1 MTDNKLH
8 RLELEV
14 MKVAWKLTRATVN
27 DVLEN
32 IDRKL
37 AYTTVATTMK
47 SLEKKGFLSH
57 QVDGRTFVYQ
67 PLVKETEIT
76 HTMLND
82 LLERLFDNSAEKL
95 VNTLLEVRQTSS
107 EELDRLQK
115 LINDYQPEVEDI
127 STPKDS
133 KGETDD

>member
-1 MTDNKLH
+1 MKIKRLH
-8 RLELEV
+8 PLELEV
-14 MKVAWKLTRATVN
+14 MKVVWKLTRATVN
-27 DVLEN
+27 NVLDN

-57 QVDGRTFVYQ
+57 EVDGRTFVYQ

-76 HTMLND
+76 HSMLND

-95 VNTLLEVRQTSS
+95 VNTLLEARQTSAA
-107 EELDRLQK
+107 EHNRLQA
-115 LINDYQPEVEDI
+115 LINNYQPE
-127 STPKDS
+127 
-133 KGETDD
+133 GEKTDD

>member
-1 MTDNKLH
+1 MQNNKLH
-8 RLELEV
+8 HLELEV
-14 MKVAWKLTRATVN
+14 MKVVWKLTCATVN
-27 DVLEN
+27 DVLDN

-47 SLEKKGFLSH
+47 SLEKKGYLSH

-76 HTMLND
+76 HSMLTD
-82 LLERLFDNSAEKL
+82 ILERLFDNSAEKL
-95 VNTLLEVRQTSS
+95 VNTLLEVRQTNS
-107 EELDRLQK
+107 EELDRLEK

-127 STPKDS
+127 STPQQS

>member
-1 MTDNKLH
+1 MQNNKLH
-8 RLELEV
+8 HLELEV
-14 MKVAWKLTRATVN
+14 MKVVWKLTRATVN
-27 DVLEN
+27 DVLDN

-47 SLEKKGFLSH
+47 SLEKKGYLSH

-76 HTMLND
+76 HSMLTD
-82 LLERLFDNSAEKL
+82 ILERLFDNSAEKL
-95 VNTLLEVRQTSS
+95 VNTLLEVRQTNS
-107 EELDRLQK
+107 EELDRLEK

-127 STPKDS
+127 STPQQS

>member
-1 MTDNKLH
+1 MKTKRLH
-8 RLELEV
+8 PLELEV
-14 MKVAWKLTRATVN
+14 MKVVWKLTRATVN
-27 DVLEN
+27 DVLDS

-47 SLEKKGFLSH
+47 SLEKKGVLSH

-67 PLVKETEIT
+67 PLVQETEIT

-95 VNTLLEVRQTSS
+95 VNTLLEVRQTSVD
-107 EELDRLQK
+107 EHNRLQA
-115 LINDYQPEVEDI
+115 LINNYQPE
-127 STPKDS
+127 
-133 KGETDD
+133 GEQTDD

>member
-1 MTDNKLH
+1 METKRLH
-8 RLELEV
+8 HLELEV
-14 MKVAWKLTRATVN
+14 MKVVWQLTRATVN
-27 DVLEN
+27 DVLDN

-76 HTMLND
+76 HTMLSD

-95 VNTLLEVRQTSS
+95 VNTLLEVRQTSAA
-107 EELDRLQK
+107 EHNRLQA
-115 LINDYQPEVEDI
+115 LINNYQPEGE
-127 STPKDS
+127 
-133 KGETDD
+133 ETDD

>member
-1 MTDNKLH
+1 MKTKRLH
-8 RLELEV
+8 PLELEV
-14 MKVAWKLTRATVN
+14 MKVVWKLTRATVN
-27 DVLEN
+27 DVLDN

-57 QVDGRTFVYQ
+57 EVDGRTFVYQ

-76 HTMLND
+76 HSMLND

-95 VNTLLEVRQTSS
+95 VNTLLEARQTSAA
-107 EELDRLQK
+107 EHNRLQA
-115 LINDYQPEVEDI
+115 LINNYQPE
-127 STPKDS
+127 
-133 KGETDD
+133 GEKTDD

>member
-1 MTDNKLH
+1 MKTKRLH
-8 RLELEV
+8 PLELEV
-14 MKVAWKLTRATVN
+14 MKVVWKLTHATVN
-27 DVLEN
+27 DVLDN

-47 SLEKKGFLSH
+47 SLEKKGFLAH

-76 HTMLND
+76 HSMLSD

-95 VNTLLEVRQTSS
+95 VNTLLEVRQTTA
-107 EELDRLQK
+107 EEHNRLQE
-115 LINDYQPEVEDI
+115 LINNYQPE
-127 STPKDS
+127 
-133 KGETDD
+133 GEKTDE

>member
-1 MTDNKLH
+1 MKPQRLH
-8 RLELEV
+8 HLELEV
-14 MKVAWKLTRATVN
+14 MKVVWKLTSATVN
-27 DVLEN
+27 DVLDN

-47 SLEKKGFLSH
+47 SLEKKGFLAH
-57 QVDGRTFVYQ
+57 EVDGRTFVYQ

-95 VNTLLEVRQTSS
+95 VNTLLEVRQTSAD
-107 EELDRLQK
+107 EHNRLQA
-115 LINDYQPEVEDI
+115 LINNYQPE
-127 STPKDS
+127 
-133 KGETDD
+133 GETKHD

>member
-1 MTDNKLH
+1 MKTKKLH
-8 RLELEV
+8 PLELEV
-14 MKVAWKLTRATVN
+14 MKVVWKIKQATVN
-27 DVLEN
+27 DVLDN
-32 IDRKL
+32 INRKI

-57 QVDGRTFVYQ
+57 QVEGRTFVYQ

-76 HTMLND
+76 HTMLSD

-107 EELDRLQK
+107 EELNSLQQ
-115 LINDYQPEVEDI
+115 LINDYQPEDEKVTE
-127 STPKDS
+127 
-133 KGETDD
+133 GETND

>member
-1 MTDNKLH
+1 METKRLH
-8 RLELEV
+8 HLELEV
-14 MKVAWKLTRATVN
+14 MKVVWQLTRATVN
-27 DVLEN
+27 EVLDN

-67 PLVKETEIT
+67 PLVKEMEIT

-95 VNTLLEVRQTSS
+95 VNTLLEARQTSS
-107 EELDRLQK
+107 AELNRLQE
-115 LINDYQPEVEDI
+115 LINDYQPEIEEL
-127 STPKDS
+127 SGTQHA
-133 KGETDD
+133 KGGTDD

>member
-1 MTDNKLH
+1 MKTKRLH
-8 RLELEV
+8 PLELEV
-14 MKVAWKLTRATVN
+14 MKVVWKLTHATVN
-27 DVLEN
+27 DVLDN

-76 HTMLND
+76 HSMLSD
-82 LLERLFDNSAEKL
+82 LLEQLFDNSAEKL
-95 VNTLLEVRQTSS
+95 VNTLLEVRQTTAA
-107 EELDRLQK
+107 EHNRLQA
-115 LINDYQPEVEDI
+115 LINNYQPE
-127 STPKDS
+127 
-133 KGETDD
+133 GEENNE

>member
-1 MTDNKLH
+1 MKTKKLH
-8 RLELEV
+8 HLELEV
-14 MKVAWKLTRATVN
+14 MKAVWKHGEATVN
-27 DVLEN
+27 DVLDN

-47 SLEKKGFLSH
+47 SLEKKGLLSH

-76 HTMLND
+76 HTMLSD
-82 LLERLFDNSAEKL
+82 LLESLFDNSAEKL

-107 EELDRLQK
+107 AELNRLQE
-115 LINDYQPEVEDI
+115 LINDYQPEMEEL
-127 STPKDS
+127 SGTQYA
-133 KGETDD
+133 KGGTDD

>member
-1 MTDNKLH
+1 MKTKRLH
-8 RLELEV
+8 HLELEV
-14 MKVAWKLTRATVN
+14 MKVVWRLTRATVN
-27 DVLEN
+27 DVLNN

-67 PLVKETEIT
+67 PLVKEAEIT

-95 VNTLLEVRQTSS
+95 VNTLLEVRHTSAA
-107 EELDRLQK
+107 EHNRLQA
-115 LINDYQPEVEDI
+115 LINNYQPEEE
-127 STPKDS
+127 K
-133 KGETDD
+133 TDD

>member
-1 MTDNKLH
+1 MKTKRLH
-8 RLELEV
+8 PLELEV
-14 MKVAWKLTRATVN
+14 MKVVWKLGRATVN
-27 DVLEN
+27 DVLDN

-47 SLEKKGFLSH
+47 SLEKKGVLSH

-67 PLVKETEIT
+67 PLVQETEIT

-95 VNTLLEVRQTSS
+95 VNTLLEVRETSPD
-107 EELDRLQK
+107 EYNRLQA
-115 LINDYQPEVEDI
+115 LINNYQPE
-127 STPKDS
+127 
-133 KGETDD
+133 GETDE

>member
-1 MTDNKLH
+1 MKSKRLH
-8 RLELEV
+8 HLELEV
-14 MKVAWKLTRATVN
+14 MKVVWKLARATVN
-27 DVLEN
+27 DVLDN

-82 LLERLFDNSAEKL
+82 MLERLFDNSAEKL
-95 VNTLLEVRQTSS
+95 VNTLLEVRQTSA
-107 EELDRLQK
+107 EEHNRLQEV
-115 LINDYQPEVEDI
+115 INNYQPE
-127 STPKDS
+127 
-133 KGETDD
+133 GEKTDE

>member
-1 MTDNKLH
+1 MKTKRLH
-8 RLELEV
+8 PLELEV
-14 MKVAWKLTRATVN
+14 MKVVWKLTRATVN
-27 DVLEN
+27 DVLDN

-47 SLEKKGFLSH
+47 SLEKKGVLSH

-67 PLVKETEIT
+67 PLVQETEIT

-95 VNTLLEVRQTSS
+95 VNTLLEVRQTSVD
-107 EELDRLQK
+107 EHNRLQA
-115 LINDYQPEVEDI
+115 LINNYQPE
-127 STPKDS
+127 
-133 KGETDD
+133 GEQTDD

>member
-1 MTDNKLH
+1 MKTKRLH
-8 RLELEV
+8 PLELEV
-14 MKVAWKLTRATVN
+14 MKVVWKLTRATVN
-27 DVLEN
+27 DVLDH

-57 QVDGRTFVYQ
+57 QVDGRTFVYE
-67 PLVKETEIT
+67 PLVQETEIK
-76 HTMLND
+76 HSMLND

-107 EELDRLQK
+107 DEYNRLQA
-115 LINDYQPEVEDI
+115 LINNYQPEGE
-127 STPKDS
+127 
-133 KGETDD
+133 ETDD

>member
-1 MTDNKLH
+1 MKTKRLH
-8 RLELEV
+8 PLELEV
-14 MKVAWKLTRATVN
+14 MKVVWKLTRATVN
-27 DVLEN
+27 DVLDN

-82 LLERLFDNSAEKL
+82 LLECLFDNSAEKL
-95 VNTLLEVRQTSS
+95 VNTLLEVRQTSVD
-107 EELDRLQK
+107 EHNRLQA
-115 LINDYQPEVEDI
+115 LINNYQP
-127 STPKDS
+127 KR
-133 KGETDD
+133 ETDA

>member
-1 MTDNKLH
+1 MKTKRLH
-8 RLELEV
+8 PLELEV
-14 MKVAWKLTRATVN
+14 MKVVWKLTRATVN
-27 DVLEN
+27 DVLDN

-67 PLVKETEIT
+67 PLVKEMEIT
-76 HTMLND
+76 HSMLSD

-95 VNTLLEVRQTSS
+95 VNTLLKVRQATP
-107 EELDRLQK
+107 EEHNRLQE
-115 LINDYQPEVEDI
+115 LINNYQPE
-127 STPKDS
+127 
-133 KGETDD
+133 GEEIDE

>member
-1 MTDNKLH
+1 MKNNKLH
-8 RLELEV
+8 HLEFEV
-14 MKVAWKLTRATVN
+14 MKVVWELTRATVN
-27 DVLEN
+27 DVLDN

-76 HTMLND
+76 HSMLTD
-82 LLERLFDNSAEKL
+82 LLERLFDNSTVKL

-127 STPKDS
+127 STPQHP

>member
-1 MTDNKLH
+1 
-8 RLELEV
+8 
-14 MKVAWKLTRATVN
+14 MKVVWKLTRATVN
-27 DVLEN
+27 DVLDN

-76 HTMLND
+76 HSMLND

-95 VNTLLEVRQTSS
+95 VNTLLEVRQTTPS
-107 EELDRLQK
+107 ELNRLQK
-115 LINDYQPEVEDI
+115 LINDYQPEEI
-127 STPKDS
+127 SEIQHQK
-133 KGETDD
+133 E

>member
-1 MTDNKLH
+1 MKPKRLH
-8 RLELEV
+8 HLELEV
-14 MKVAWKLTRATVN
+14 MKVVWKLARATVN
-27 DVLEN
+27 DVLDN

-82 LLERLFDNSAEKL
+82 MLERLFDNSAEKL
-95 VNTLLEVRQTSS
+95 VNTLLEVRQTSA
-107 EELDRLQK
+107 EEHNRLQEV
-115 LINDYQPEVEDI
+115 INNYQPE
-127 STPKDS
+127 
-133 KGETDD
+133 GEKTDE

>member
-1 MTDNKLH
+1 MNTKRLH
-8 RLELEV
+8 PLELEV
-14 MKVAWKLTRATVN
+14 MKVVWKLTHATVN
-27 DVLEN
+27 DVLDN

-67 PLVKETEIT
+67 PLVKEAEIT
-76 HTMLND
+76 HSMLSD

-95 VNTLLEVRQTSS
+95 VNTLLEVRQTTA
-107 EELDRLQK
+107 EEHNRLQA
-115 LINDYQPEVEDI
+115 LINNYQPE
-127 STPKDS
+127 S
-133 KGETDD
+133 GENNE

>member
-1 MTDNKLH
+1 MKTKKLH
-8 RLELEV
+8 PLELEV
-14 MKVAWKLTRATVN
+14 MKTVWKLDRATVN
-27 DVLEN
+27 DVLDG
-32 IDRKL
+32 IDRKI
-37 AYTTVATTMK
+37 AYTTIATTMK

-76 HTMLND
+76 HTMLSD

-107 EELDRLQK
+107 EELNSLQQ
-115 LINDYQPEVEDI
+115 LINDYQP
-127 STPKDS
+127 KDE
-133 KGETDD
+133 KVTEGETND

>member
-1 MTDNKLH
+1 MKTKNLH
-8 RLELEV
+8 PLELEV
-14 MKVAWKLTRATVN
+14 MKTVWKLDRATVN
-27 DVLEN
+27 DVLDG
-32 IDRKL
+32 IDRKI
-37 AYTTVATTMK
+37 AYTTIATTMK

-76 HTMLND
+76 HTMLSD

-107 EELDRLQK
+107 EELNSLQQ
-115 LINDYQPEVEDI
+115 LINDYQP
-127 STPKDS
+127 KDE
-133 KGETDD
+133 KVTEGETND